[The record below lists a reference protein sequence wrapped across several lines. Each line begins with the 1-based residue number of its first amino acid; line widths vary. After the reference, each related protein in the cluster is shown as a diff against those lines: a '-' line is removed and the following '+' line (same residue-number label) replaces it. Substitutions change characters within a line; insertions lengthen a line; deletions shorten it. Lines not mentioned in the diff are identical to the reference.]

1 MIYGRLQLYKNC
13 RFDKNGI
20 DLPVI
25 NADDVTQAYDG
36 IMQYSGAQAVGT
48 PVMLETPFNPAQK
61 QIYFRS
67 MNDDSGGDLNVTLAG
82 IMSCNY
88 LTVRVCVPSADGLG
102 EEIKTYFYFVDSIE
116 IAAVDEQPP
125 NPVPSTFLPVD
136 CVTIVANVTM
146 DIWAT
151 DVLTKT
157 GLPESLS
164 GDTHIDG
171 AQVERI
177 TPPNNS
183 ADNAMIPDGFYVG
196 TSSFIY
202 PSGMPDNSAEGVAPL
217 LPLDFPLEIQPVKVQ
232 SLTTFAPDATAGT
245 TGATYNIVVI
255 CTVNITFAGVFNGNV
270 VWAFTNVNAMT
281 KSQVVSAANLV
292 ASAAKLQLKRE
303 DGEEPLDVDY
313 TLQKMYIIPS
323 VLCDGKPLPQDSTYD
338 FAFSY
343 GVNVFLC
350 HTLPVTAQDVLRVKS
365 NLSYRLGGLSSDAN
379 RQLSAFVLNAN
390 NRQYYTTVGTL
401 YHRAKLPSAPELY
414 PNSGDGR
421 KIAVSPYV
429 TINVFGDGGGISIKL
444 WTDSENF
451 IDITEDFSVAFP
463 NNTDSGEETQRGIQ
477 RAIQG
482 IAGGVGAAGG
492 VAQLLSGNPVGGI
505 SAIVSGAGAVVQAV
519 TADDKKA
526 FGGGAGLGV
535 INAFFAGG
543 VFFESGRAGNAD
555 ALKMEIGR
563 RGYSCRG
570 ATYAHPIYFM
580 KNAGR
585 GDSFM
590 FLQCRGGDLKWG
602 DATNGNA
609 IPQRGRDFIRSAL
622 ERGAR
627 FWINLTQYQAADR
640 GERLCNGG
648 TA

>member
-13 RFDKNGI
+13 KFDKNGI

-125 NPVPSTFLPVD
+125 NPVPPTFQPVD

-157 GLPESLS
+157 GLDESLS
-164 GDTHIDG
+164 GNTHIDG

-202 PSGMPDNSAEGVAPL
+202 PSGMNDNSAEGVAPL

-232 SLTTFAPDATAGT
+232 QLTTFAPDNTAGLTSSLYSVVAVVVFTGDTAGFFGNSVMALTTSTLLTAAQATAAVYTISSAKKITYSNEDGT
-245 TGATYNIVVI
+245 TAFGIELKKLYIVPAVLTDGKTI
-255 CTVNITFAGVFNGNV
+255 PKDNSKNLSFVSLSLYAPVVRVNP
-270 VWAFTNVNAMT
+270 
-281 KSQVVSAANLV
+281 V
-292 ASAAKLQLKRE
+292 AS
-303 DGEEPLDVDY
+303 
-313 TLQKMYIIPS
+313 
-323 VLCDGKPLPQDSTYD
+323 
-338 FAFSY
+338 
-343 GVNVFLC
+343 
-350 HTLPVTAQDVLRVKS
+350 TAQDVLSVKS
-365 NLSYRLGGLSSDAN
+365 YLTYRIGGLSAEAN
-379 RQLSAFVLNAN
+379 RQLSAFVLDAD
-390 NRQYYTTVGTL
+390 NRQYYTTIGTL
-401 YHRAKLPSAPELY
+401 YHRAKLPSSPELY
-414 PNSGDGR
+414 PLSGEPR
-421 KIAVSPYV
+421 MLCVAPYV
-429 TINVFGDGGGISIKL
+429 TLDVNGTGGGVCLKL

-451 IDITEDFSVAFP
+451 VDITEDFSVDFP
-463 NNTDSGEETQRGIQ
+463 SNTASESGIQ
-477 RAIQG
+477 AGIQKAIQG
-482 IAGGVGAAGG
+482 LSGGVAVAGG
-492 VAQLLSGNPVGGI
+492 VAQLFTGNPVGGI
-505 SAIVSGAGAVVQAV
+505 SAIVSGAGAVVNAV
-519 TADDKKA
+519 SPEEKKN
-526 FGGGAGLGV
+526 FGGGAGAGV
-535 INAFFAGG
+535 INAFKAGG
-543 VFFESGRAGNAD
+543 VYFETGRAGNAD

-648 TA
+648 TV

>member
-13 RFDKNGI
+13 KFDKSGI

-61 QIYFRS
+61 QIYFRA
-67 MNDDSGGDLNVTLAG
+67 MGDDSGGDFNVTLAG

-102 EEIKTYFYFVDSIE
+102 EEIKTYFYFVDSID

-125 NPVPSTFLPVD
+125 TPAPSTFQPVD
-136 CVTIVANVTM
+136 CVTLVANVTM

-157 GLPESLS
+157 GLEEGLS
-164 GDTHIDG
+164 TDTHIDG

-183 ADNAMIPDGFYVG
+183 ADNAMIPDGFYIG

-202 PSGMPDNSAEGVAPL
+202 PSGMTDNSAEGVAPL

-232 SLTTFAPDATAGT
+232 QLTTFAPDTTAGT
-245 TGATYNIVVI
+245 TGGTYNIVAI

-281 KSQVVSAANLV
+281 KSQVASAANLV
-292 ASAAKLQLKRE
+292 ASSAKLQLKRA
-303 DGEEPLDVDY
+303 DGEEPLDVEY

-323 VLCDGKPLPQDSTYD
+323 VLCDGKPLPQDSVYN
-338 FAFSY
+338 FEFSY
-343 GVNVFLC
+343 GVNVFPC
-350 HTLPVTAQDVLRVKS
+350 HTLPITAQDVLQVKS
-365 NLSYRLGGLSSDAN
+365 NLSYRLGGLSSDTN

-414 PNSGDGR
+414 PNSSDGR

-429 TINVFGDGGGISIKL
+429 TINVFGDGGGVSIKL

-482 IAGGVGAAGG
+482 IAGTVGAAGG

-580 KNAGR
+580 TSSGK
-585 GDSFM
+585 GDAFM
-590 FLQCRGGDLKWG
+590 FLKCRGGDLTFG
-602 DATNGNA
+602 ESTNGNT
-609 IPQRGRDFIRSAL
+609 IPQRGREFIRTAL

-640 GERLCNGG
+640 GERLCSGG